1 MAGRKRLVV
10 IGNGMAGARLLE
22 EVVARGGTDLYDIV
36 VFGEECHGNY
46 NRILL
51 SSVLA
56 GSHDPADIFINPL
69 SWYENNGIKLYAGIR
84 AGWID
89 RLSRRVYAPGG
100 INEAY
105 DKLVIATGSSPYI
118 PPMTGLHDEDGAFKP
133 GVFVFR
139 TLDDCNEMIDYAS
152 ACCKVVV
159 IGGGLLGLEAA
170 RGLLGRGLEVHVA
183 HLNSYL
189 MDTQL
194 DRESGALL
202 KLAMEN
208 LGVKV
213 HLDKLTTAIQGRSR
227 VTGVAFKDGESM
239 DCDMVVVAA
248 GVRPNVEL
256 AKQAG
261 VQVQHGI
268 VIKDDLSCRNDQNIY
283 AIGECAQHRGR
294 LYGLVA
300 PLWDQASALA
310 QQLTEPDSEATYK
323 GSRVSTK
330 LKVMGVDLAVMGAKE
345 ADLETDELVHYS
357 EPKRGVYKKLIIRE
371 GHLIGAILLGDG
383 LAAPPVLQAFD
394 RGCDLP
400 ENRSELLFPRTGEGK
415 PLSVI
420 DLPITSQICN
430 CNGVSKAQ
438 ITEAVRSGQSTL
450 QGVCEATRAGT
461 GCGACRPHVQAIL
474 EHASGGGAGGSPF
487 QNPPKPLRSPW
498 LSQN

>member
-1 MAGRKRLVV
+1 MAEKKRLVV
-10 IGNGMAGARLLE
+10 IGNGMAGARFVE

-36 VFGEECHGNY
+36 VFGEERQGNY

-69 SWYENNGIKLYAGIR
+69 SWYEANGIKLYPGIR

-89 RLSRRVYAPGG
+89 RLTQGVYAPGG

-105 DKLVIATGSSPYI
+105 DRLVIATGSSPYI
-118 PPMTGLHDEDGAFKP
+118 PPMTGLHDEDGAFKT
-133 GVFVFR
+133 GVFAFR
-139 TLDDCNEMIDYAS
+139 TLDDCSEMIDYAS
-152 ACCKVVV
+152 SCRKVVV

-170 RGLLGRGLEVHVA
+170 RGLLGRGLEVHVV

-194 DRESGALL
+194 DRESGAMLRR
-202 KLAMEN
+202 AMED

-213 HLDKLTTAIQGRSR
+213 HLEKLTTAVQGQST
-227 VTGVAFKDGESM
+227 VTGVVFKDGESLG
-239 DCDMVVVAA
+239 CDMVVVAA
-248 GVRPNVEL
+248 GIRPNVEL

-268 VIKDDLSCRNDQNIY
+268 VVKDDLSCRNDQNIH

-294 LYGLVA
+294 LYGLVE
-300 PLWDQASALA
+300 PLWEQASVLA
-310 QQLTEPDSEATYK
+310 QRLTEPDSEATYK

-330 LKVMGVDLAVMGAKE
+330 LKVMGVDLAVMGEKE

-357 EPKRGVYKKLIIRE
+357 EPKRGVYKKLIIR
-371 GHLIGAILLGDG
+371 GGRLVGAILLGDG

-394 RGCDLP
+394 RSCNLP
-400 ENRSELLFPRTGEGK
+400 ENRSELLFPRTGEVQ
-415 PLSVI
+415 PASVI
-420 DLPITSQICN
+420 DLPLTARICN
-430 CNGVSKAQ
+430 CNGVSKAR
-438 ITEAVRSGQSTL
+438 ITEAVRSGQNTL
-450 QGVCEATRAGT
+450 QGVCKVTRAGT
-461 GCGACRPHVQAIL
+461 GCGSCKSQVQAIL
-474 EHASGGGAGGSPF
+474 DHVSGGAVGGPPF
-487 QNPPKPLRSPW
+487 QPSPRPLESVW